1 MVVGGNNNSS
11 SRRPLVQFNAAERAR
26 LVDLMPSRKK
36 TARRGG
42 RRRTRGGGGSGG
54 SKKIRVIKGRVNV
67 RIPGYGL
74 QKLTPSSLI
83 PFLPSVKVR
92 QAAKKVFNATH
103 RIGKKSKRGKARRKT
118 GRRRRRAT
126 V

>member
-1 MVVGGNNNSS
+1 MVTGSGGN
-11 SRRPLVQFNAAERAR
+11 RKPLVQFGATERAR
-26 LVDLMPSRKK
+26 LVDLMPSRRR
-36 TARRGG
+36 TSRRGG
-42 RRRTRGGGGSGG
+42 RRKTRAAGG

-74 QKLTPSSLI
+74 QKIAPSSLI

-92 QAAKKVFNATH
+92 QAAKRVFNATH
-103 RIGKKSKRGKARRKT
+103 RKT
-118 GRRRRRAT
+118 GRRAARKGKRKTGSRRRRSA